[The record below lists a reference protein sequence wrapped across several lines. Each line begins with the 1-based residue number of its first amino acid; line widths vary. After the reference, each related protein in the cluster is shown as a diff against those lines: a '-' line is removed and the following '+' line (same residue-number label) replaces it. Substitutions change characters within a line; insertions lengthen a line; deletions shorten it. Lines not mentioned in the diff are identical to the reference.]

1 MAEEEEKSFVVRDR
15 RGRSEGERASESGS
29 ASSST
34 ASSPSSSSQAASS
47 QTASTAPSARQEPS
61 REARSQD
68 IHAQP
73 GQGGHEPVTFSG
85 FIFSLGS
92 SALMLM
98 GESLDPQQPNPP
110 VNLPQAKEII
120 DILSLL
126 ESKTRG
132 NLSQDEQAVLTDM
145 LYTLRMKYVDMASG
159 KRTSSQS

>member
-1 MAEEEEKSFVVRDR
+1 
-15 RGRSEGERASESGS
+15 
-29 ASSST
+29 
-34 ASSPSSSSQAASS
+34 
-47 QTASTAPSARQEPS
+47 
-61 REARSQD
+61 
-68 IHAQP
+68 
-73 GQGGHEPVTFSG
+73 
-85 FIFSLGS
+85 
-92 SALMLM
+92 MLM